1 MGTGIVSILLHNL
14 PYNVTWISH
23 GLAIAFFVLN
33 VGLFTVFTAITI
45 LRYALYPEIWKAMVI
60 HPAQSMFLG
69 CYPMGFATIIN
80 MMVFVCAPAW
90 GDWVV
95 SWAWGFWW
103 LDAALSLATC
113 ITVPFVMIHQHRP
126 GLQAVTAAS
135 LLPIVPTV
143 VASSTGGIV
152 AEALANP
159 DHAFITLIASYIL
172 WGIGICFSGMVLA
185 LYFHR
190 LTIHS
195 LPSKEAIVSVFL
207 PIGPLG
213 QGGFGIQQLGKV
225 SLKLLPQTT
234 AFTTLAPSA
243 IHGGEI
249 LYFLGIF
256 LALIMWGFALVWL
269 SFALISIATMQKFPF
284 NMGWWGFTFPL
295 GVMAT
300 CTGMLAQE
308 LDSSFF
314 RVATMSTAALPISR
328 VIMALPL
335 EQPGFKAMLNNFHDV
350 WQEIRIPVILFTA
363 FGLLVLR
370 FYLHS
375 AEEKGDLKA
384 FPKVLN
390 NEKPQS
396 KPKPQPKPVEE
407 KKDVKPIPV
416 VESKV
421 PKSSGPRRI
430 KGGLVKRPSEEL
442 KNGDGLARTIRPL
455 IFFSSITANTPKIA
469 KDYAERLEKD
479 LQKTAAE
486 TGCSFMVPEV
496 LDLAEVDFDDYF
508 ITPPKSDEPVEL
520 FYLFLLPSYNIDT
533 INDTFLEHLQE
544 THHDFR
550 IDTAPLSP
558 LLGYSVFGF
567 GDREGW
573 PTEDEGFCF
582 QAKEVDKWMA
592 KLTGRKRAF
601 PVGMG
606 DTKRDYAERLSE
618 WSEGVVDVLGMVAKT
633 GSLGEG
639 LPGSGAPDESDDE
652 SAAEDDDEVL
662 IEDSEAKPEKL
673 KNRKNI
679 DDVEDLGRI
688 MKNSNPDADT
698 KPSAAPIAV
707 DFTTYGKS
715 AATKKTPTQGAK
727 EMVPKNSPTYA
738 SLTKQG
744 YSIVGSHSGVKICR
758 WTKSALRGRGSC
770 YKYSF
775 YGINSHQ
782 CMETT
787 PSLSCSNKC
796 VFCWRHGTN
805 PVGTT
810 WRWVVDPPE
819 LIFDGVKAN
828 HYNKIKMLR
837 GVPGVRAERFA
848 EAMRI
853 RHCALSLVGEPI
865 FYPYINE
872 FLGMLHAER
881 ISSFL
886 VCNAQHPDQLA
897 ALKAVTQLYVSIDAS
912 NKESLRKIDRP
923 LHRDFWERFQRC
935 LEILREK
942 RFKHRTVFRL
952 TLVKGFNVDDEVEGY
967 AQLVEKGLPCFVEI
981 KGVTYCGTSTASN
994 AGLSMSNVPF
1004 YWEVSEFVT
1013 ALEKRLN
1020 EKGLKYGI
1028 AAEHA
1033 HSCCVLL
1040 ASDRFYKDG
1049 KWHPRIDYQRFF
1061 ELLEERGA
1069 DGDWKPEDYMGEA
1082 TPEWA
1087 EWGNGGFDPRDDRVD
1102 RKGRKIEA

>member
-1 MGTGIVSILLHNL
+1 M
-14 PYNVTWISH
+14 
-23 GLAIAFFVLN
+23 AF
-33 VGLFTVFTAITI
+33 
-45 LRYALYPEIWKAMVI
+45 
-60 HPAQSMFLG
+60 S
-69 CYPMGFATIIN
+69 
-80 MMVFVCAPAW
+80 
-90 GDWVV
+90 
-95 SWAWGFWW
+95 
-103 LDAALSLATC
+103 LD
-113 ITVPFVMIHQHRP
+113 QP
-126 GLQAVTAAS
+126 GL
-135 LLPIVPTV
+135 
-143 VASSTGGIV
+143 
-152 AEALANP
+152 
-159 DHAFITLIASYIL
+159 
-172 WGIGICFSGMVLA
+172 MV
-185 LYFHR
+185 
-190 LTIHS
+190 
-195 LPSKEAIVSVFL
+195 
-207 PIGPLG
+207 
-213 QGGFGIQQLGKV
+213 
-225 SLKLLPQTT
+225 
-234 AFTTLAPSA
+234 
-243 IHGGEI
+243 
-249 LYFLGIF
+249 
-256 LALIMWGFALVWL
+256 
-269 SFALISIATMQKFPF
+269 
-284 NMGWWGFTFPL
+284 
-295 GVMAT
+295 
-300 CTGMLAQE
+300 
-308 LDSSFF
+308 
-314 RVATMSTAALPISR
+314 
-328 VIMALPL
+328 
-335 EQPGFKAMLNNFHDV
+335 MLNDFHDV
-350 WQEIRIPVILFTA
+350 WQQVRIPVILFTL
-363 FGLLVLR
+363 FGLFVLR
-370 FYLHS
+370 LYYHS
-375 AEEKGDLKA
+375 TEKKGELKA
-384 FPKVLN
+384 LPKVYN
-390 NEKPQS
+390 REKPETE
-396 KPKPQPKPVEE
+396 PKGLAVDEKQVVNEIVAVE
-407 KKDVKPIPV
+407 KKELKPIPV
-416 VESKV
+416 AEPK
-421 PKSSGPRRI
+421 PAKSSGPKRI
-430 KGGLVKRPSEEL
+430 KGGLVKRSSEEL
-442 KNGDGLARTIRPL
+442 KNSEVAQPIRPL

-469 KDYAERLEKD
+469 KEYAERLGKD
-479 LQKTAAE
+479 LEKTATD
-486 TGCSFMVPEV
+486 TGCQFKTPEV
-496 LDLAEVDFDDYF
+496 LDLAEIDFDDYF
-508 ITPPKSDEPVEL
+508 ITPPKSEEPVEL

-550 IDTAPLSP
+550 IDTAPLSS

-573 PTEDEGFCF
+573 PTEEEGFCF
-582 QAKEVDKWMA
+582 QAKQVDKWMA

-606 DTKRDYAERLSE
+606 DTKRDYSERLAE
-618 WSEGVVDVLGMVAKT
+618 WSEGVVDVLGLVAKT

-639 LPGSGAPDESDDE
+639 LPGSGAPEESDDE
-652 SAAEDDDEVL
+652 SAEEEDDEVL
-662 IEDSEAKPEKL
+662 VEEDAKPEKL
-673 KNRKNI
+673 KNSSKLE
-679 DDVEDLGRI
+679 DVEDLGRI
-688 MKNSNPDADT
+688 MKSSQPDSA
-698 KPSAAPIAV
+698 PAPAAPIAV

-715 AATKKTPTQGAK
+715 TTATKKPTQAAK

-935 LEILREK
+935 LDILREK

-967 AQLVEKGLPCFVEI
+967 ARLVEKGLPCFVEI

-1020 EKGLKYGI
+1020 EMGLKYGI

-1061 ELLEERGA
+1061 ELLEERGP
-1069 DGDWKPEDYMGEA
+1069 DGDWRPEDYMGEA

-1087 EWGNGGFDPRDDRVD
+1087 TWGKGGFDPRDERVD

>member
-1 MGTGIVSILLHNL
+1 MAS
-14 PYNVTWISH
+14 P
-23 GLAIAFFVLN
+23 
-33 VGLFTVFTAITI
+33 
-45 LRYALYPEIWKAMVI
+45 
-60 HPAQSMFLG
+60 
-69 CYPMGFATIIN
+69 
-80 MMVFVCAPAW
+80 
-90 GDWVV
+90 
-95 SWAWGFWW
+95 
-103 LDAALSLATC
+103 LD
-113 ITVPFVMIHQHRP
+113 RP
-126 GLQAVTAAS
+126 G
-135 LLPIVPTV
+135 
-143 VASSTGGIV
+143 
-152 AEALANP
+152 
-159 DHAFITLIASYIL
+159 IL
-172 WGIGICFSGMVLA
+172 
-185 LYFHR
+185 
-190 LTIHS
+190 
-195 LPSKEAIVSVFL
+195 SV
-207 PIGPLG
+207 
-213 QGGFGIQQLGKV
+213 
-225 SLKLLPQTT
+225 
-234 AFTTLAPSA
+234 
-243 IHGGEI
+243 
-249 LYFLGIF
+249 
-256 LALIMWGFALVWL
+256 
-269 SFALISIATMQKFPF
+269 
-284 NMGWWGFTFPL
+284 
-295 GVMAT
+295 
-300 CTGMLAQE
+300 
-308 LDSSFF
+308 
-314 RVATMSTAALPISR
+314 
-328 VIMALPL
+328 
-335 EQPGFKAMLNNFHDV
+335 LNNFHDV

-363 FGLLVLR
+363 FSLLVLR

-375 AEEKGDLKA
+375 VEEKDELKA
-384 FPKVLN
+384 FPKALN
-390 NEKPQS
+390 REKPES
-396 KPKPQPKPVEE
+396 KPLPKPVDE
-407 KKDVKPIPV
+407 KKDAKPTPV
-416 VESKV
+416 AETKA
-421 PKSSGPRRI
+421 PKSNGPKRI

-442 KNGDGLARTIRPL
+442 KNGEALTRTVRPL

-469 KDYAERLEKD
+469 KDYAERLEKE
-479 LQKTAAE
+479 LEKVTAD
-486 TGCSFMVPEV
+486 TGCSFNTPEV
-496 LDLAEVDFDDYF
+496 LDLAEIDFDDYF
-508 ITPPKSDEPVEL
+508 ITPPKSEDPVEL
-520 FYLFLLPSYNIDT
+520 FYMFLLPSYNIDT

-606 DTKRDYAERLSE
+606 DTKRDYVERLSE
-618 WSEGVVDVLGMVAKT
+618 WSEGVVDVLGMLAKT

-639 LPGSGAPDESDDE
+639 LPGSGAPEESDDE

-662 IEDSEAKPEKL
+662 IEEDAKPEKL
-673 KNRKNI
+673 KSRKNI

-688 MKNSNPDADT
+688 MKSSNPDADT
-698 KPSAAPIAV
+698 KPAAAPIAV

-715 AATKKTPTQGAK
+715 ASAPKKTPTNAAK

-935 LEILREK
+935 LDILREK

-1004 YWEVSEFVT
+1004 YWEVAEFVT

-1087 EWGNGGFDPRDDRVD
+1087 TWGNGGFDPRDERVD